1 MNTRIGIRLALACM
15 LAACIAS
22 SGRAQQTVFNVPSP
36 DVLDKSNLYLETDQ
50 YLRTW
55 KGDDEEAALF
65 FLRGVY
71 GVGSN
76 VEVGLNSGAF
86 DYLHASEPFLDATV
100 KWRPLRTNLR
110 ETGDPGALGLFLG
123 NNLGVGLR
131 GDASGDE
138 RDYAYAA
145 GFVTLPDLQTTI
157 SAGPY
162 YVTRDV
168 FGDERV
174 GCQLTLVQPVS
185 WMEGLSV
192 AGDWQSGDGA
202 YATGGFILSRSPW
215 TFYAAYGFAND
226 GRDGDVLTLELGYGF

>member
-1 MNTRIGIRLALACM
+1 MVAIRLRAPFLAPTLFLG
-15 LAACIAS
+15 LAPVV
-22 SGRAQQTVFNVPSP
+22 RAQQTVFNVPAP
-36 DVLDKSNLYLETDQ
+36 DVLAKGSLYLETDQ

-55 KGDDEEAALF
+55 KGEDEDAAFF

-86 DYLHASEPFLDATV
+86 DYLHASQPFIDATV
-100 KWRPLRTNLR
+100 KWRPFRTNLR
-110 ETGDPGALGLFLG
+110 ETGDPGALGFFLG

-131 GDASGDE
+131 GETSGDE

-145 GFVTLPDLQTTI
+145 GFLTLPDLETTI

-162 YVTRDV
+162 YATSEV
-168 FGDERV
+168 FGDERF
-174 GCQLTLVQPVS
+174 GGQLTLVQPVS
-185 WMEGLSV
+185 WMEGLNL
-192 AGDWQSGDGA
+192 AADWQSGDGA

-226 GRDGDVLTLELGYGF
+226 GRDGDVLTLELGYSF